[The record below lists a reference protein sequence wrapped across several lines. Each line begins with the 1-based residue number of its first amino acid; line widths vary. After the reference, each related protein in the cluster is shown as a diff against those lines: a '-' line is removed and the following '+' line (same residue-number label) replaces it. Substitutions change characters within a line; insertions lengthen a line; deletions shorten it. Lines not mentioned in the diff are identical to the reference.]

1 MVEMLWLV
9 FIQPVG
15 EEFIFKKKSGIQV
28 NNWRIVG
35 FLKKKYL
42 ICIIKSVYALY
53 CMT

>member
-1 MVEMLWLV
+1 MIKTLSLV
-9 FIQPVG
+9 FILPVG
-15 EEFIFKKKSGIQV
+15 EEFIFKKKSSIQV

-35 FLKKKYL
+35 FLKKKYV